1 MSGPKDFSEINGR
14 IAVVR
19 EEIRI
24 VTEQAAAETGGAVEE
39 RLSERIAELEAE
51 LAELLKHQGGK
62 A

>member
-51 LAELLKHQGGK
+51 LAELLKRQGGK

>member
-1 MSGPKDFSEINGR
+1 MSDPNDFSEINGR

-24 VTEQAAAETGGAVEE
+24 ALEQAAAETGGAVEE

-51 LAELLKHQGGK
+51 LAELQKQKSGR

>member
-51 LAELLKHQGGK
+51 LAELLKQRDDK

>member
-1 MSGPKDFSEINGR
+1 MSDPNDFSEINGR

-24 VTEQAAAETGGAVEE
+24 ALEQAAAETGGAVEE

-51 LAELLKHQGGK
+51 LAELQKQKSGK

>member
-1 MSGPKDFSEINGR
+1 MSDPSDFSEINGR

-24 VTEQAAAETGGAVEE
+24 ALEQAAAETGGAVEE
-39 RLSERIAELEAE
+39 RLSERISELEAE
-51 LAELLKHQGGK
+51 LAELQKQRSGK

>member
-1 MSGPKDFSEINGR
+1 MSDTNDYSEVNGR
-14 IAVVR
+14 IAVIR

-39 RLSERIAELEAE
+39 RLSDRLAELEAE
-51 LAELLKHQGGK
+51 LAELQKRSAGP